1 MKFRRMTEKDRPQ
14 YDDLC
19 RHAFGMSHEHTERF
33 LNWVWQHNYTFGAFD
48 GAKLAAGMWYN
59 LFEMRVGEGYVP
71 MGGVSA
77 VATWPE
83 YRKLGLAKQ
92 LMGRAQS
99 HMRDNGCPT
108 STLIPFKF
116 SFYEQMG
123 YAQALDMQVCEFDP
137 QGIRDLPDEDYDVRE
152 IDASCWREMERIHL
166 EFGRRYNGTLRRD
179 RYYWQ
184 KICLRKEA
192 GVNRKGYLVTRGK
205 TPCGQIILTMKEPRD
220 FQTSEMTVFFLGWT
234 DPGAERAIFRF
245 FKSHRDQMKNIKVFL
260 PPDFRVERYFAR
272 PRITRKIEP
281 KMMFKLVD
289 AAQALKLRVYP
300 KTLSGSVK
308 LALTGDD
315 TAPWNTGTYEIV
327 LASGK
332 IRITRTTPRRK
343 TADAVGISIQQL
355 SQLYLGYYSVT
366 ELQEMN
372 AVAGP
377 AKSLK
382 LLESMFPQT
391 PTYIEDWY

>member
-1 MKFRRMTEKDRPQ
+1 MKFRRMTRKDRAQ

-19 RHAFGMSHEHTERF
+19 RHAFGMSTEHTRRF
-33 LNWVWQHNYTFGAFD
+33 LDWVWQHNYTFGAFD

-59 LFEMRVGEGYVP
+59 PFEMRVGEGDIP

-92 LMGRAQS
+92 LMSRAQQ

-137 QGIRDLPDEDYDVRE
+137 QRIRDFPDEGYEVRA
-152 IDASCWREMERIHL
+152 IDSDRWREMEKIHL
-166 EFGRRYNGTLRRD
+166 QFGERYNGTLKRD

-184 KICLRKEA
+184 KICLRKES
-192 GVNRKGYLVTRGK
+192 GFNRKGYLISKGK
-205 TPCGQIILTMKEPRD
+205 SPCGQVILNMKEPREY
-220 FQTSEMTVFFLGWT
+220 QTSEMTMVFLGWT
-234 DPGAERAIFRF
+234 EPGAARAIFRF
-245 FKSHRDQMKNIKVFL
+245 IKGHRDQMKNVKAFL
-260 PPDFRVERYFAR
+260 PPDIRVHQYFAR
-272 PRITRKIEP
+272 PRITVKLEP

-289 AAQALKLRVYP
+289 IVPALKLRIYP
-300 KTLSGSVK
+300 TILSGSVK
-308 LALTGDD
+308 LAVIGDD
-315 TAPWNTGTYEIV
+315 TAPWNTGTYDIV
-327 LASGK
+327 LTSGK

-343 TADAVGISIQQL
+343 TADAVGISIQPL

-366 ELQEMN
+366 ELREMN
-372 AVAGP
+372 AITGS

-382 LLESMFPQT
+382 LLDGMFPPT